1 MNQEANQEAKEMVGT
16 LTMAASFLI
25 TLFIYILQVVIS
37 TKDTAILRGLIN
49 QAVMAATILMWNIN
63 STDLWK
69 FTKTCF
75 IKEG

>member
-1 MNQEANQEAKEMVGT
+1 MHQEANQEAKEMVGT
-16 LTMAASFLI
+16 LTMAASFLF
-25 TLFIYILQVVIS
+25 TLFVYILHVVVN
-37 TKDTAILRGLIN
+37 TQDTAILRGLIN